1 MIMLEPR
8 RLLTLREVARQR
20 SFSRA
25 AQGLNLT
32 QPAVS
37 QQIRALERQ
46 LGEQLIE
53 RGPGQ
58 FALTAAGELLLAHAD
73 ALYERLRL
81 AETQIGETIAVG
93 NRRLRVGAFPSVL
106 ATLVPAAIA
115 ELQTSIE
122 TLEVAVMQG
131 TTDELVASVRDGR
144 IHLALCFQD
153 TALPRREHTDT
164 QRHDL
169 LEEPMVAAVGPTH
182 RLAERARLRLHE
194 LAHDTW
200 TAATPDGLIHR
211 ACHAAGFE
219 PRLAYL
225 TDDPLA
231 IRAIVAA
238 GLAVTLTPSLLADHL
253 FGIKTL
259 QLRGDPVRRAI
270 YAVTPTTPHTLVAP
284 FLDTLRT
291 QI

>member
-1 MIMLEPR
+1 MLEPR

-25 AQGLNLT
+25 AQALSLT

-37 QQIRALERQ
+37 QQIRALETQ

-53 RGPGQ
+53 RGPGG

-73 ALYERLRL
+73 ALFERLQL
-81 AETQIGETIAVG
+81 AETQIGETTAAG
-93 NRRLRVGAFPSVL
+93 RRHLRVGAFPSVL
-106 ATLVPAAIA
+106 ATLVPSALAQ
-115 ELQTSIE
+115 LHTSIE
-122 TLEVAVMQG
+122 ALEVAVVQG
-131 TTDELVASVRDGR
+131 STDELVASVRDGR
-144 IHLALCFQD
+144 LHLALCFQD
-153 TALPRREHTDT
+153 AALPRREHADT
-164 QRHDL
+164 HRHDL
-169 LEEPMVAAVGPTH
+169 LEEPMVAAISPAH
-182 RLAERARLRLHE
+182 RLARRARLRLPE

-211 ACHAAGFE
+211 ACRAAGFE

-238 GLAVTLTPSLLADHL
+238 GLAVTLTPSLLAGHL
-253 FGIKTL
+253 LGIRTP
-259 QLRGDPVRRAI
+259 QLSGNPVRRAI
-270 YAVTPTTPHTLVAP
+270 YAVTPATTPHPLVSP
-284 FLDTLRT
+284 FLDALRAQT
-291 QI
+291 